1 MNSNEIIN
9 ELKKMS
15 DEKYKKNII
24 KLGIPED
31 RCIGVPMADLRK
43 FSKNIKKDNDLARE
57 LWISG
62 YHEAMLLSVLIM
74 DKKSVTLEYIEE
86 IMNDV
91 ISWDLCDHLC
101 KNIIIKI
108 KGYEDLIYKW
118 SSSEKLY
125 YKRAAFTLI
134 ASYVIHNKKA
144 DDEALNKM
152 LQIIEENS
160 DDDREHVKKAVLWAL
175 KEIGKKDME
184 WKDKSAKV
192 SNKLISSGIKSKVWI
207 GNNALKEL
215 NTLVKVEGRTRLISN
230 KSKMGSNV

>member
-1 MNSNEIIN
+1 MNGNEIIN

-184 WKDKSAKV
+184 WKDKAAKV

>member
-43 FSKNIKKDNDLARE
+43 LSKNIKKDNDLARE

-192 SNKLISSGIKSKVWI
+192 SNKLILSGIKSKVWI

>member
-144 DDEALNKM
+144 DDEAQNKM

-192 SNKLISSGIKSKVWI
+192 SNKLILSGIKSKVWI

>member
-91 ISWDLCDHLC
+91 ISWDLCDHL
-101 KNIIIKI
+101 
-108 KGYEDLIYKW
+108 
-118 SSSEKLY
+118 
-125 YKRAAFTLI
+125 
-134 ASYVIHNKKA
+134 
-144 DDEALNKM
+144 
-152 LQIIEENS
+152 
-160 DDDREHVKKAVLWAL
+160 
-175 KEIGKKDME
+175 
-184 WKDKSAKV
+184 
-192 SNKLISSGIKSKVWI
+192 
-207 GNNALKEL
+207 
-215 NTLVKVEGRTRLISN
+215 
-230 KSKMGSNV
+230 

>member
-86 IMNDV
+86 IMGDI

-184 WKDKSAKV
+184 WKDKAAKV
-192 SNKLISSGIKSKVWI
+192 SNKLISSGVKSKVWI

>member
-144 DDEALNKM
+144 DDKSLNKM

-184 WKDKSAKV
+184 WKDKAAKV

>member
-1 MNSNEIIN
+1 
-9 ELKKMS
+9 
-15 DEKYKKNII
+15 
-24 KLGIPED
+24 
-31 RCIGVPMADLRK
+31 MADLRK

>member
-1 MNSNEIIN
+1 MNCNEIIN

-31 RCIGVPMADLRK
+31 RCIGVSVADLRK
-43 FSKNIKKDNDLARE
+43 LSKNIKKDNDLARE

-125 YKRAAFTLI
+125 FKRAAFTLI

-192 SNKLISSGIKSKVWI
+192 SNKLISSGVKSKVWI
-207 GNNALKEL
+207 GSNALKEL
-215 NTLVKVEGRTRLISN
+215 NTLVKVEGQTRLISN

>member
-31 RCIGVPMADLRK
+31 RCIGVSTTDLRRLAK
-43 FSKNIKKDNDLARE
+43 SIKKDNELAVK
-57 LWISG
+57 LWQSN

-74 DKKSVTLEYIEE
+74 DKKSMTLEYIEE
-86 IMNDV
+86 IMKDV

-108 KGYEDLIYKW
+108 KGYENLIYKW
-118 SSSEKLY
+118 CDSDKLY

-134 ASYVIHNKKA
+134 ASYVIHDKKA
-144 DDEALNKM
+144 DDDTLNKM
-152 LQIIEENS
+152 LQIIEKNS

-175 KEIGKKDME
+175 KEIGKKDVYYKE
-184 WKDKSAKV
+184 KAIEL
-192 SNKLISSGIKSKVWI
+192 SNKLVSSGIKSKVWI

>member
-1 MNSNEIIN
+1 MNGNEIIN

-86 IMNDV
+86 IMGDI

-144 DDEALNKM
+144 DDKSLNKM

-184 WKDKSAKV
+184 WKDKAAKV

>member
-1 MNSNEIIN
+1 MNCNEIIN

-31 RCIGVPMADLRK
+31 RCIGVSVADLRK
-43 FSKNIKKDNDLARE
+43 LSKNIKKDNDLARE

-125 YKRAAFTLI
+125 FKRAAFTLI

-192 SNKLISSGIKSKVWI
+192 SNKLISSGVKSKVWI
-207 GNNALKEL
+207 GSNALKEL

>member
-1 MNSNEIIN
+1 
-9 ELKKMS
+9 MS

-184 WKDKSAKV
+184 CKDKSAKV
-192 SNKLISSGIKSKVWI
+192 SNKLILSGIKSKVWI

>member
-192 SNKLISSGIKSKVWI
+192 SNKLILSGIKSKVWI

>member
-1 MNSNEIIN
+1 MNGNEIIN

-74 DKKSVTLEYIEE
+74 DKKSITLEYIEE
-86 IMNDV
+86 IMGDI

-144 DDEALNKM
+144 DDKSLNKM

-184 WKDKSAKV
+184 WKDKAAKV